1 MKRALSTPCARTR
14 KCGGGKDNSMNAIY
28 ILWIRQLKKYIRS
41 TPRIIGSL
49 GQPLLFLLVFGFG
62 FGTIF
67 QKAGG
72 GNYIQ
77 FLVPGIVAMAVIF
90 TAIFGGIEL
99 IWDRQF
105 GFLKETMVAPVSR
118 FSIMLGRTFGGATVA
133 VIQGIAVLIISFLV
147 GFKMQN
153 LFMIFPAL
161 IFMFLTAFFFTALG
175 TAIASKL
182 TDMQAFPII
191 MNFLVMPLFF
201 LSGSIFPLNTAPKAL
216 QILGK
221 LDPLSYGIDG
231 LRYAFI
237 GVSTYNPWMDLLVL
251 VGFSLVVLFIGKYLF
266 EKMEA

>member
-1 MKRALSTPCARTR
+1 MRR
-14 KCGGGKDNSMNAIY
+14 CGVKGDSKKYMNTIY
-28 ILWIRQLKKYIRS
+28 ILWLRQLKKYSRS

-62 FGTIF
+62 FGSIF
-67 QKAGG
+67 AKAGG

-77 FLVPGIVAMAVIF
+77 FLVPGIVAMAVVF

-118 FSIMLGRTFGGATVA
+118 FNIMLGRTLGGATVS
-133 VIQGIAVLIISFLV
+133 VIQGVAVLIISFLI
-147 GFKMQN
+147 GFKMPHP
-153 LFMIFPAL
+153 LMIFPAL

-175 TAIASKL
+175 TAIASQL
-182 TDMQAFPII
+182 QDMQAFPII

-201 LSGSIFPLNTAPKAL
+201 LSGSIFPLTTAPKAL
-216 QILGK
+216 QILGR

-231 LRYAFI
+231 LRYAFEGI
-237 GVSTYNPWMDLLVL
+237 SNFNPLIDLLVL
-251 VGFSLVVLFIGKYLF
+251 VSFSLVVLLIGRYLF

>member
-1 MKRALSTPCARTR
+1 MST
-14 KCGGGKDNSMNAIY
+14 IY
-28 ILWIRQLKKYIRS
+28 ILWLRQLKKYIRS

-62 FGTIF
+62 FGSIF
-67 QKAGG
+67 EKAGG

-77 FLVPGIVAMAVIF
+77 FLVPGIVAMAVVF

-118 FSIMLGRTFGGATVA
+118 FSIMMGRTIGGATVS
-133 VIQGIAVLIISFLV
+133 VIQGVAILLISFLV
-147 GFKMQN
+147 GFKMHN
-153 LFMIFPAL
+153 LLMIFPAL
-161 IFMFLTAFFFTALG
+161 VFMFLTAFFFTALG
-175 TAIASKL
+175 TSIASKL

-201 LSGSIFPLNTAPKAL
+201 LSGSIFPLDTAPKAL

-237 GVSTYNPWMDLLVL
+237 GKSTLNPWLDLLIL
-251 VGFSLVVLFIGKYLF
+251 IGFSVVVVFIGKHLF

>member
-1 MKRALSTPCARTR
+1 MHSVHRPA
-14 KCGGGKDNSMNAIY
+14 CGDAEDNMNTIY
-28 ILWIRQLKKYIRS
+28 ILWLRQLKKYIRS

-62 FGTIF
+62 FGSIF
-67 QKAGG
+67 KKAGG

-77 FLVPGIVAMAVIF
+77 FLVPGIVAMAVVF

-118 FSIMLGRTFGGATVA
+118 FAIMLGRAFGGATVS
-133 VIQGIAVLIISFLV
+133 VIQGLAVLVISFLV
-147 GFKMQN
+147 GFRMSN
-153 LFMIFPAL
+153 PLFILPAFV
-161 IFMFLTAFFFTALG
+161 FMFVTAFFFTALG

-201 LSGSIFPLNTAPKAL
+201 LSGSIFPLNTAPKAM
-216 QILGK
+216 QILGR

-231 LRYAFI
+231 LRYCLI
-237 GVSTYNPWMDLLVL
+237 GASALNPWLDLLVL
-251 VGFSLVVLFIGKYLF
+251 LGFSLVVLFIGKHLF

>member
-1 MKRALSTPCARTR
+1 
-14 KCGGGKDNSMNAIY
+14 MNTIY
-28 ILWIRQLKKYIRS
+28 ILWLRQLKKYIRS
-41 TPRIIGSL
+41 KARIIGSL

-62 FGTIF
+62 FGSIF
-67 QKAGG
+67 EKAGG

-77 FLVPGIVAMAVIF
+77 FLVPGIVAMAVVF

-118 FSIMLGRTFGGATVA
+118 FHIMLGRAFGGATVS
-133 VIQGIAVLIISFLV
+133 VIQGIAVLIISFLI

-153 LFMIFPAL
+153 LFMIIPAL

-201 LSGSIFPLNTAPKAL
+201 LSGSIFPLTTAPRVF
-216 QILGK
+216 QILAK

-231 LRYAFI
+231 LRYVFI
-237 GVSTYNPWMDLLVL
+237 GTSNLNPWLDFLIL
-251 VGFSLVVLFIGKYLF
+251 VGFSLVVTFIGKYLF

>member
-1 MKRALSTPCARTR
+1 MST
-14 KCGGGKDNSMNAIY
+14 IY
-28 ILWIRQLKKYIRS
+28 ILWLRQLKKYIRS

-49 GQPLLFLLVFGFG
+49 GQPVLFLLVFGFG
-62 FGTIF
+62 FGSIF
-67 QKAGG
+67 EKSGA

-77 FLVPGIVAMAVIF
+77 FLTPGIVAMAVVF

-118 FSIMLGRTFGGATVA
+118 FNIMLGRTLGGATVS
-133 VIQGIAVLIISFLV
+133 VIQGAAVLLISFLI
-147 GFKMQN
+147 GFRMEN
-153 LFMIFPAL
+153 LLMIFPAL
-161 IFMFLTAFFFTALG
+161 VFMFLTAFFFTALG
-175 TAIASKL
+175 TAIASQL
-182 TDMQAFPII
+182 RDMQAFPII

-216 QILGK
+216 QFLGK

-231 LRYAFI
+231 LRYVLIGSSAF
-237 GVSTYNPWMDLLVL
+237 SPWMDLLVL
-251 VGFSLVVLFIGKYLF
+251 IGFSLVVFLIGKHLF

>member
-1 MKRALSTPCARTR
+1 
-14 KCGGGKDNSMNAIY
+14 MNTIY
-28 ILWIRQLKKYIRS
+28 ILWLRQLKKYSRS

-62 FGTIF
+62 FGSIF

-72 GNYIQ
+72 GSYIQ
-77 FLVPGIVAMAVIF
+77 FLVPGIVAMAVVF

-118 FSIMLGRTFGGATVA
+118 FNIMLGRTLGGATVS
-133 VIQGIAVLIISFLV
+133 VIQGIAILIISFLV

-153 LFMIFPAL
+153 LWMIFPA
-161 IFMFLTAFFFTALG
+161 IGFMFLTAFFFAALG
-175 TAIASKL
+175 TSIASKL
-182 TDMQAFPII
+182 KDMQAFPII

-201 LSGSIFPLNTAPKAL
+201 LSGSIFPLTTAPKAL
-216 QILGK
+216 QIIGK
-221 LDPLSYGIDG
+221 IDPLTYGIDG
-231 LRYAFI
+231 LRYVFI
-237 GVSTYNPWMDLLVL
+237 GVSTFNPWMDLLVL
-251 VGFSLVVLFIGKYLF
+251 SAFSLAMLLIGRHLF

>member
-1 MKRALSTPCARTR
+1 
-14 KCGGGKDNSMNAIY
+14 MNTIY
-28 ILWIRQLKKYIRS
+28 VLWLRQLKKYIRS

-62 FGTIF
+62 FGSIF
-67 QKAGG
+67 QKAGE

-77 FLVPGIVAMAVIF
+77 FLVPGIVSMAVVF

-118 FSIMLGRTFGGATVA
+118 FSIMLGRAFGGATVS
-133 VIQGIAVLIISFLV
+133 VIQGVAIFIISLFV
-147 GFKMQN
+147 GFRIHNFLM
-153 LFMIFPAL
+153 LIPAF

-175 TAIASKL
+175 TAIASNL

-191 MNFLVMPLFF
+191 MNFVVMPLFF
-201 LSGSIFPLNTAPKAL
+201 LSGSIFPLDTAPKAL

-221 LDPLSYGIDG
+221 IDPLSYGIDG
-231 LRYAFI
+231 LRYTFI
-237 GVSTYNPWMDLLVL
+237 GTSVNNPFVDLLVL
-251 VGFSLVVLFIGKYLF
+251 IGFSLVVLFIGKYLF

>member
-1 MKRALSTPCARTR
+1 
-14 KCGGGKDNSMNAIY
+14 MNTIY
-28 ILWIRQLKKYIRS
+28 VLWLRQLKKYSRS

-62 FGTIF
+62 FGKIF
-67 QKAGG
+67 EKAGG

-77 FLVPGIVAMAVIF
+77 FLVPGIVAMAVVF

-118 FSIMLGRTFGGATVA
+118 FSIMLGRAFGGATVS
-133 VIQGIAVLIISFLV
+133 VIQGAAVLVISFFI
-147 GFKMQN
+147 GFKMSN
-153 LFMIFPAL
+153 FLMIFPAL

-201 LSGSIFPLNTAPKAL
+201 LSGSIFPLNTAPTAL
-216 QILGK
+216 QVLGK

-237 GVSTYNPWMDLLVL
+237 GISANSPWTDFLVL
-251 VGFSLVVLFIGKYLF
+251 AGFSVAILFIGKYLF

>member
-1 MKRALSTPCARTR
+1 MST
-14 KCGGGKDNSMNAIY
+14 IY
-28 ILWIRQLKKYIRS
+28 ILWLRQLKKYIRS

-49 GQPLLFLLVFGFG
+49 GQPVLFLLVFGFG
-62 FGTIF
+62 FGSIF

-72 GNYIQ
+72 GSYIQ
-77 FLVPGIVAMAVIF
+77 FLVPGIVAMAVVF

-118 FSIMLGRTFGGATVA
+118 FNIMLGRTLGGATVS

-153 LFMIFPAL
+153 LLMIFPAL
-161 IFMFLTAFFFTALG
+161 VFMFLTAFFFTALG
-175 TAIASKL
+175 TSIASKL

-201 LSGSIFPLNTAPKAL
+201 LSGSIFPLDTAPKAL
-216 QILGK
+216 QIIGR

-231 LRYAFI
+231 LRYVFI
-237 GVSTYNPWMDLLVL
+237 GVSTFSPWIDLLILLGFCLAVL
-251 VGFSLVVLFIGKYLF
+251 LIGKHLF

>member
-1 MKRALSTPCARTR
+1 
-14 KCGGGKDNSMNAIY
+14 MNTIY
-28 ILWIRQLKKYIRS
+28 VLWIRQLKKYIRS

-62 FGTIF
+62 FGKIF
-67 QKAGG
+67 EKAGG

-77 FLVPGIVAMAVIF
+77 FLVPGIVAMAVVF

-118 FSIMLGRTFGGATVA
+118 FSIMLGRAVGGATVS

-147 GFKMQN
+147 GFRIHNPLM
-153 LFMIFPAL
+153 LVPAL

-216 QILGK
+216 QIIGK

-237 GVSTYNPWMDLLVL
+237 GMSANNPWMDLLIL
-251 VGFSLVVLFIGKYLF
+251 AGFSLVVLLIGKHLF

>member
-1 MKRALSTPCARTR
+1 
-14 KCGGGKDNSMNAIY
+14 MNAIY

-62 FGTIF
+62 FGSIF
-67 QKAGG
+67 AKAGG

-77 FLVPGIVAMAVIF
+77 FLVPGIVAMAVVF

-118 FSIMLGRTFGGATVA
+118 FSIMLGRAFGGATVS
-133 VIQGIAVLIISFLV
+133 VIQGVAVLIISFLI
-147 GFKMQN
+147 GFRMHN
-153 LFMIFPAL
+153 LLMIIPAL

-191 MNFLVMPLFF
+191 MNFVVMPLFF
-201 LSGSIFPLNTAPKAL
+201 LSVSIFPLNTAPKAL

-221 LDPLSYGIDG
+221 MDPLSYGIDG

-237 GVSTYNPWMDLLVL
+237 GASANNPWTDFLILLAFSIIVL
-251 VGFSLVVLFIGKYLF
+251 LIGKYLF

>member
-1 MKRALSTPCARTR
+1 
-14 KCGGGKDNSMNAIY
+14 MNTVY
-28 ILWIRQLKKYIRS
+28 VLWLRQLKKYIRS

-49 GQPLLFLLVFGFG
+49 GQPVLFLLVFGFG
-62 FGTIF
+62 FGSIF
-67 QKAGG
+67 AKAGA

-118 FSIMLGRTFGGATVA
+118 FSIMIGRTLGGASVA
-133 VIQGIAVLIISFLV
+133 VIQGIAVLIISFFV
-147 GFKMQN
+147 GFRIHN
-153 LFMIFPAL
+153 ILEIIPAL

-175 TAIASKL
+175 TTIASKL

-201 LSGSIFPLNTAPKAL
+201 LSGSIFPLDTAPTAL
-216 QILGK
+216 KVLGR

-231 LRYAFI
+231 LRSAFI
-237 GVSTYNPWMDLLVL
+237 GTSTFNPWIDFLVL
-251 VGFSLVVLFIGKYLF
+251 VGFSVVILFIGRYFF

>member
-1 MKRALSTPCARTR
+1 MS
-14 KCGGGKDNSMNAIY
+14 AIY
-28 ILWIRQLKKYIRS
+28 ILWLRQLKKYIRS

-62 FGTIF
+62 FGSIF
-67 QKAGG
+67 EKAGG

-77 FLVPGIVAMAVIF
+77 FLVPGIVAMAVVF

-118 FSIMLGRTFGGATVA
+118 FSIMLGRTIGGATVS
-133 VIQGIAVLIISFLV
+133 VIQGIAILLISFLV

-153 LFMIFPAL
+153 LLMIFPAL
-161 IFMFLTAFFFTALG
+161 VFMFLTAFFFAALG

-237 GVSTYNPWMDLLVL
+237 GTSTLNPWIDLLVL
-251 VGFSLVVLFIGKYLF
+251 IAFSAVVLLIGKHFF

>member
-1 MKRALSTPCARTR
+1 
-14 KCGGGKDNSMNAIY
+14 MNTIY
-28 ILWIRQLKKYIRS
+28 ILWLRQLKKYIRS

-62 FGTIF
+62 FGSIF
-67 QKAGG
+67 EKAGG

-77 FLVPGIVAMAVIF
+77 FLVPGIVSMAVVF

-118 FSIMLGRTFGGATVA
+118 FSIMLGRAFGGATVS
-133 VIQGIAVLIISFLV
+133 VIQGVAVLLISFLV
-147 GFKMQN
+147 GFKMN
-153 LFMIFPAL
+153 NFLMIFPAL
-161 IFMFLTAFFFTALG
+161 VFMFLTAFFFTALG

-201 LSGSIFPLNTAPKAL
+201 LSGSIFPFNTAPKAL
-216 QILGK
+216 QILGR

-237 GVSTYNPWMDLLVL
+237 GVSTFNPWTDFFILAIFSGVIVL
-251 VGFSLVVLFIGKYLF
+251 IGKHLF

>member
-1 MKRALSTPCARTR
+1 MST
-14 KCGGGKDNSMNAIY
+14 IY
-28 ILWIRQLKKYIRS
+28 ILWLRQLKKYSRS

-62 FGTIF
+62 FGSIF
-67 QKAGG
+67 AKAGG

-77 FLVPGIVAMAVIF
+77 FLVPGIVAMAVVF

-118 FSIMLGRTFGGATVA
+118 FSIMLGRTFGGASVS

-147 GFKMQN
+147 GFRLQHILM
-153 LFMIFPAL
+153 LIPAL
-161 IFMFLTAFFFTALG
+161 VFMFLTAFFFTALG
-175 TAIASKL
+175 TAIASQL

-201 LSGSIFPLNTAPKAL
+201 LSGSIFPLTTAPKVL
-216 QILGK
+216 QTIGK

-231 LRYAFI
+231 LRYSFEGI
-237 GVSTYNPWMDLLVL
+237 STLNPWLDLLIL
-251 VGFSLVVLFIGKYLF
+251 AGFSLVVLLVGRYLF

>member
-1 MKRALSTPCARTR
+1 
-14 KCGGGKDNSMNAIY
+14 MNAIY
-28 ILWIRQLKKYIRS
+28 VLWIRQLKKYIRS

-62 FGTIF
+62 FGSIF
-67 QKAGG
+67 EKAGA

-77 FLVPGIVAMAVIF
+77 FLVPGIVSMAVVF

-118 FSIMLGRTFGGATVA
+118 FNIMLGRTLGGATVA
-133 VIQGIAVLIISFLV
+133 VIQGIAVLIISLLI
-147 GFKMQN
+147 GFKIHSFLAFLLA
-153 LFMIFPAL
+153 LF
-161 IFMFLTAFFFTALG
+161 FMFLTAFFFTALG

-201 LSGSIFPLNTAPKAL
+201 LSGSIFPLDTAPRAL
-216 QILGK
+216 QIIGK

-231 LRYAFI
+231 LRYAFL
-237 GVSTYNPWMDLLVL
+237 GVSTMNPWVDFMVL
-251 VGFSLVVLFIGKYLF
+251 AGISFVVVLIGKHLF

>member
-1 MKRALSTPCARTR
+1 MGSKVKKLSREKKFMST
-14 KCGGGKDNSMNAIY
+14 IY
-28 ILWIRQLKKYIRS
+28 VLWLRQLKKYSRS

-49 GQPLLFLLVFGFG
+49 GQPILFLLVFGFG
-62 FGTIF
+62 FGSIF

-77 FLVPGIVAMAVIF
+77 FLVPGIVAMAVVF

-118 FSIMLGRTFGGATVA
+118 FNIMLGRTLGGATVS

-153 LFMIFPAL
+153 LLMIFPAL

-175 TAIASKL
+175 TSIASKL

-191 MNFLVMPLFF
+191 MNFVVMPLFF
-201 LSGSIFPLNTAPKAL
+201 LSGSIFPLTTAPKAL
-216 QILGK
+216 QILGRI
-221 LDPLSYGIDG
+221 DPLSYGIDG

-237 GVSTYNPWMDLLVL
+237 GMSALNPWIDFFVLL
-251 VGFSLVVLFIGKYLF
+251 GFASVVLFIGKYLF

>member
-1 MKRALSTPCARTR
+1 
-14 KCGGGKDNSMNAIY
+14 MNAIY
-28 ILWIRQLKKYIRS
+28 ILWIRQVKKYWRS
-41 TPRIIGSL
+41 KPRILGSL

-62 FGTIF
+62 FGSIF
-67 QKAGG
+67 SKAGG

-77 FLVPGIVAMAVIF
+77 FLVPGIVAMGIVF

-118 FSIMLGRTFGGATVA
+118 FNIMLGRTLGGATVA
-133 VIQGIAVLIISFLV
+133 VFQGIAVLLISFFV
-147 GFKMQN
+147 GFKMPHW
-153 LFMIFPAL
+153 LMIFPAL
-161 IFMFLTAFFFTALG
+161 IFMFLTAFLFTALG

-216 QILGK
+216 QIIGK
-221 LDPLSYGIDG
+221 FDPLTYGIDG
-231 LRYAFI
+231 LRYTFTATSI
-237 GVSTYNPWMDLLVL
+237 HNPLIDFAVLLV
-251 VGFSLVVLFIGKYLF
+251 VSVVILLIGRQLF

>member
-1 MKRALSTPCARTR
+1 
-14 KCGGGKDNSMNAIY
+14 MNTIY
-28 ILWIRQLKKYIRS
+28 VLWIRQLKKYIRS
-41 TPRIIGSL
+41 APRIIGSL
-49 GQPLLFLLVFGFG
+49 GQPVLFLLVFGFG
-62 FGTIF
+62 FGSIF
-67 QKAGG
+67 EKAGG

-77 FLVPGIVAMAVIF
+77 FLVPGIVAMAVVF

-118 FSIMLGRTFGGATVA
+118 FNIMLGRAFGGATVS
-133 VIQGIAVLIISFLV
+133 VIQGVAVLIISFFI
-147 GFKMQN
+147 GFRIHN
-153 LFMIFPAL
+153 LLMLIPAL
-161 IFMFLTAFFFTALG
+161 VFMFLTAFFFTALG
-175 TAIASKL
+175 TAIASQL

-216 QILGK
+216 QVLGR

-237 GVSTYNPWMDLLVL
+237 GVSATNPWIDFLVL
-251 VGFSLVVLFIGKYLF
+251 ILFSLAVLVIGRYLF

>member
-1 MKRALSTPCARTR
+1 MST
-14 KCGGGKDNSMNAIY
+14 IY
-28 ILWIRQLKKYIRS
+28 ILWLRQLKKYSRS

-62 FGTIF
+62 FGSIF
-67 QKAGG
+67 QKGTGA
-72 GNYIQ
+72 NYIQ
-77 FLVPGIVAMAVIF
+77 FLVPGIVAMAVVF

-118 FSIMLGRTFGGATVA
+118 FNIMLGRTIGGATVS
-133 VIQGIAVLIISFLV
+133 VIQGVAVLIISFLI
-147 GFKMQN
+147 GFRIHN
-153 LFMIFPAL
+153 LLLIIPAL
-161 IFMFLTAFFFTALG
+161 VFMFLTAFFFAALG
-175 TAIASKL
+175 TAIASQL

-201 LSGSIFPLNTAPKAL
+201 LSGSIFPLTDAPKAL
-216 QILGK
+216 QIIGK

-237 GVSTYNPWMDLLVL
+237 GVSSINPWIDFLILA
-251 VGFSLVVLFIGKYLF
+251 GFSLVVLLIGRYLF

>member
-1 MKRALSTPCARTR
+1 
-14 KCGGGKDNSMNAIY
+14 MNAIY
-28 ILWIRQLKKYIRS
+28 ILWIRQLKKYWRS
-41 TPRIIGSL
+41 KPRIIGSL
-49 GQPLLFLLVFGFG
+49 GQPVLFLLVFGFG
-62 FGTIF
+62 FGSIF

-72 GNYIQ
+72 GSYIQ
-77 FLVPGIVAMAVIF
+77 FLVPGIVAMAVVF

-118 FSIMLGRTFGGATVA
+118 FSIMLGRTFGGATVS

-147 GFKMQN
+147 GFKMSN
-153 LFMIFPAL
+153 LLMIIPA
-161 IFMFLTAFFFTALG
+161 IVFMFLTAFLFTALG

-201 LSGSIFPLNTAPKAL
+201 LSGSIFPLTTAPKAM

-221 LDPLSYGIDG
+221 IDPLTYGIDG
-231 LRYAFI
+231 LRYVFIGTSTFNPWIDLIVLI
-237 GVSTYNPWMDLLVL
+237 GVSLLFL
-251 VGFSLVVLFIGKYLF
+251 LIGKYLF